1 MLRMGMFAR
10 SLAVARLMWSAC
22 NVFVAGSRPAG
33 SCKVGATGPA
43 MQGKKEEG
51 TVPARLHPVRSLK
64 LPIAQC
70 ALAVLAC
77 GIASNA
83 PAQSLTIGSHNVA
96 TADPTV
102 PRPPTTPCVVP
113 LYTNQSFDNPSGPT
127 PISYMP
133 PAGCPGPWEKVV
145 LTVDVSML
153 GTNQFDRTGSIW
165 LGSAILYF
173 GTTQEPSV
181 APPNATTWHIE
192 RDVTDYSA
200 VFAAAQTGH
209 SDFVNYVEGPYNGKL
224 SGSAALYFYPLVR
237 ADAHEGRGNDAGE
250 SPQPRPDVV
259 LSMNSSLANGTYAL
273 NTTADQYTAT
283 FASLPRNIERAYL
296 DVYAQSQSN
305 DEIWY
310 SCNPNDQGQLS
321 FFGCNN
327 TAFRETEISIDGQ
340 PAGVAPVYPWIYTG
354 GTGNPWLWEPTPG
367 VQTLSFVPYRVDL
380 TPFAGLLDDGKT
392 HSVSLSVFNA
402 NQYFSVAGNLLLYL
416 DHGSKRVTGSVIS
429 NTLTAAPAPKVV
441 ENLTTDANNNVTGGN
456 ITVTSNRK
464 FTITGVVATSH
475 GVVQTRVAQTVAFSN
490 SQDYSLPANSEG
502 ENIVQ
507 ASTVDSTTTRTDG
520 FRTTVLREH
529 LSYPLK
535 LDLGYFQQTDGTY
548 QQYSDVKEQGFRQSV
563 SLLPLLSLPVSAA
576 LDNTFDGN
584 NTILFNA
591 SGQFTGVTDTYSNQ
605 SYRYEDTFGECYSRK
620 ISSKDNALT
629 GWVDGKGC
637 WMGSNNLSWR
647 DRFSQFASRA
657 YGATLQLLP

>member
-1 MLRMGMFAR
+1 M
-10 SLAVARLMWSAC
+10 SI
-22 NVFVAGSRPAG
+22 
-33 SCKVGATGPA
+33 
-43 MQGKKEEG
+43 
-51 TVPARLHPVRSLK
+51 RLHFVRNLK
-64 LPIAQC
+64 LPVAQC
-70 ALAVLAC
+70 ALAMLAC
-77 GIASNA
+77 GGWSNA
-83 PAQSLTIGSHNVA
+83 FAQSLMVGSHNVA
-96 TADPTV
+96 TADPAV

-127 PISYMP
+127 PISYTP
-133 PAGCPGPWEKVV
+133 PAGCPGPWQKVV

-165 LGSAILYF
+165 LGGAILYF

-181 APPNATTWHIE
+181 APPNATTWHVE

-200 VFAAAQTGH
+200 LFAVAQTGH

-224 SGSAALYFYPLVR
+224 SGSAALYFYPLVHGN
-237 ADAHEGRGNDAGE
+237 AHGNHGNGHGHDGDAGG
-250 SPQPRPDVV
+250 SLQPRPDVV
-259 LSMNSSLANGTYAL
+259 LSMNANPTNGTYAL
-273 NTTADQYTAT
+273 NTTTDQYTAT
-283 FASLPRNIERAYL
+283 YASLPRNIERAYL

-310 SCNPNDQGQLS
+310 SCNPNDQGNLS

-327 TAFRETEISIDGQ
+327 TAFRETEVSIDGR

-354 GTGNPWLWEPTPG
+354 GTGNPWLWEPIPG
-367 VQTLSFVPYRVDL
+367 VQTLSFTPYRVDL

-392 HSVSLSVFNA
+392 HTVSLSVFNA

-429 NTLTAAPAPKVV
+429 NTLAAAPTPKVV
-441 ENLTTDANNNVTGGN
+441 ENLTTDANNDVTGGN
-456 ITVTSNRK
+456 ITVTSNRR

-475 GVVQTRVAQTVAFSN
+475 GVVQTQVAQDVAFSN

-507 ASTVDSTTTRTDG
+507 TSTVDSTTTRTDG
-520 FRTTVLREH
+520 RRTTILREH
-529 LSYPLK
+529 RSYPLK
-535 LDLGYFQQTDGTY
+535 LDLGYFEQPDGTY

-563 SLLPLLSLPVSAA
+563 ALQPLLSLPVSAT
-576 LDNTFDGN
+576 LDNAFDGN
-584 NTILFNA
+584 NTILINSA
-591 SGQFTGVTDTYSNQ
+591 QTAITGVTDTYSNQ
-605 SYRYEDTFGECYSRK
+605 DYRYKDSFGECYSRK

-629 GWVDGKGC
+629 GWVDGAAC
-637 WMGSNNLSWR
+637 WMGANNLSWR

-657 YGATLQLLP
+657 YGATVQLLP

>member
-1 MLRMGMFAR
+1 M
-10 SLAVARLMWSAC
+10 
-22 NVFVAGSRPAG
+22 
-33 SCKVGATGPA
+33 
-43 MQGKKEEG
+43 
-51 TVPARLHPVRSLK
+51 
-64 LPIAQC
+64 AQC
-70 ALAVLAC
+70 ALAMLAC
-77 GIASNA
+77 GGFSGAF
-83 PAQSLTIGSHNVA
+83 AQSLTIGSHNVA

-113 LYTNQSFDNPSGPT
+113 LYTNASFDNPSGPT
-127 PISYMP
+127 PINYTP

-145 LTVDVSML
+145 LSVDVSML

-165 LGSAILYF
+165 LGGAILYF

-200 VFAAAQTGH
+200 VFMAQQAGH
-209 SDFVNYVEGPYNGKL
+209 SDFVNYVEGPYDGKL
-224 SGSAALYFYPLVR
+224 SGSASLYFYPRVHGN
-237 ADAHEGRGNDAGE
+237 AHENRGNGHGNDADDHR
-250 SPQPRPDVV
+250 QPRPDVV
-259 LSMNSSLANGTYAL
+259 LSMNPDPANGTYAL
-273 NTTADQYTAT
+273 NTTTDQYTASY
-283 FASLPRNIERAYL
+283 ASLPRNIERAYL

-310 SCNPNDQGQLS
+310 SCNPNDQGNLS

-327 TAFRETEISIDGQ
+327 TAFRETEVSIDGQ

-354 GTGNPWLWEPTPG
+354 GTGNPWLWEPIPG

-380 TPFAGLLDDGKT
+380 TPFAGVLDDGKP

-402 NQYFSVAGNLLLYL
+402 NQHFAVAGNLLLYL
-416 DHGSKRVTGSVIS
+416 DHGSKQVTGSVIS
-429 NTLTAAPAPKVV
+429 NTLTAAPAPQVV

-464 FTITGVVATSH
+464 FAITGVVATSH
-475 GVVQTRVAQTVAFSN
+475 GVVQTVVAQNVAFSN

-507 ASTVDSTTTRTDG
+507 TSTVDSTTTRTDG
-520 FRTTVLREH
+520 HRAIVLRER

-535 LDLGYFQQTDGTY
+535 LNLGFFQQADGSF

-563 SLLPLLSLPVSAA
+563 SVLPGFSLAASAT
-576 LDNTFDGN
+576 LDNTFTGN
-584 NTILFNA
+584 NTVLLGPAPNYQFN
-591 SGQFTGVTDTYSNQ
+591 GVTDTYSNQ
-605 SYRYEDTFGECYSRK
+605 AYRYNDTFGECYSRK

-629 GWVDGKGC
+629 GWVDGSAC
-637 WMGSNNLSWR
+637 WLGSNNLSWR
-647 DRFSQFASRA
+647 DRFSRYASRA
-657 YGATLQLLP
+657 YGATVQLLP

>member
-1 MLRMGMFAR
+1 MSINLL
-10 SLAVARLMWSAC
+10 S
-22 NVFVAGSRPAG
+22 
-33 SCKVGATGPA
+33 
-43 MQGKKEEG
+43 
-51 TVPARLHPVRSLK
+51 VRSLK
-64 LPIAQC
+64 TWSIAQC
-70 ALAVLAC
+70 AVAILAC
-77 GIASNA
+77 GCVSNA
-83 PAQSLTIGSHNVA
+83 FAQSLTIGSHNVA

-127 PISYMP
+127 PINYAP

-165 LGSAILYF
+165 LGGAVLYF

-200 VFAAAQTGH
+200 LFVAAQTGH
-209 SDFVNYVEGPYNGKL
+209 SDFVNYVEGPYNGQL
-224 SGSAALYFYPLVR
+224 SGSAALYFYPPVHR
-237 ADAHEGRGNDAGE
+237 DAHENRGNGHGDD
-250 SPQPRPDVV
+250 SDNLQPRPDVV
-259 LSMNSSLANGTYAL
+259 LSMNANPANGTYAL

-283 FASLPRNIERAYL
+283 YTSLPRNIERAFL
-296 DVYAQSQSN
+296 EVYAQSQSN

-310 SCNPNDQGQLS
+310 SCNPNDQGTLS

-327 TAFRETEISIDGQ
+327 TAFRETEVSIDGQ

-354 GTGNPWLWEPTPG
+354 GTGNPWLWEPIPG

-392 HSVSLSVFNA
+392 HTVSLSVFNA
-402 NQYFSVAGNLLLYL
+402 NQYFSMAGNLLLYL
-416 DHGSKRVTGSVIS
+416 DHGSKQVRGSLIS
-429 NTLTAAPAPKVV
+429 NTLAAVPTPKVV
-441 ENLTTDANNNVTGGN
+441 ENLTTDANKNVTGGN

-464 FTITGVVATSH
+464 FVITGVVATSH
-475 GVVQTRVAQTVAFSN
+475 GVVQTQVAQNVTFSN

-507 ASTVDSTTTRTDG
+507 STTVDSTTTRTDG
-520 FRTTVLREH
+520 RKTIVLRERH
-529 LSYPLK
+529 SYPLK
-535 LDLGYFQQTDGTY
+535 LDLGYFQQPDGSY

-563 SLLPLLSLPVSAA
+563 SLAPLFSLPVSAT

-584 NTILFNA
+584 NTILINA
-591 SGQFTGVTDTYSNQ
+591 AGTAITGVTDTYSNQ
-605 SYRYEDTFGECYSRK
+605 DYRYKDSLGECYSRK

-629 GWVDGKGC
+629 AWTDGAAC
-637 WMGSNNLSWR
+637 WMGANNLSWR
-647 DRFSQFASRA
+647 DRFSRFASRA
-657 YGATLQLLP
+657 YGATVQLLP

>member
-1 MLRMGMFAR
+1 M
-10 SLAVARLMWSAC
+10 S
-22 NVFVAGSRPAG
+22 
-33 SCKVGATGPA
+33 T
-43 MQGKKEEG
+43 
-51 TVPARLHPVRSLK
+51 RLHSFRSLK
-64 LPIAQC
+64 RPVAQC

-77 GIASNA
+77 ASVSNV

-96 TADPTV
+96 IADPAV

-113 LYTNQSFDNPSGPT
+113 LYTNASFDNPSGPT
-127 PISYMP
+127 PINYTP

-145 LTVDVSML
+145 LTVDASMV

-165 LGSAILYF
+165 LGGAILYF
-173 GTTQEPSV
+173 GTTQEPSI
-181 APPNATTWHIE
+181 APPGATTWHIE

-200 VFAAAQTGH
+200 LFAVAQSGH

-224 SGSAALYFYPLVR
+224 SGSAALYFYPLV
-237 ADAHEGRGNDAGE
+237 HRGAQENRGHGHGGAGDD
-250 SPQPRPDVV
+250 PQPRPDVV
-259 LSMNSSLANGTYAL
+259 LSMNSNPANGTYAL

-283 FASLPRNIERAYL
+283 YTSLPRNIERAYL

-354 GTGNPWLWEPTPG
+354 GTGNPWLWEPIPG

-392 HSVSLSVFNA
+392 HSISLSVFNA

-441 ENLTTDANNNVTGGN
+441 ENLTTDADHNVTGGN

-475 GVVQTRVAQTVAFSN
+475 GLVQTQVVQKVEFSN

-507 ASTVDSTTTRTDG
+507 TSTVDSATTRTDG
-520 FRTTVLREH
+520 RRTTVLREH
-529 LSYPLK
+529 FSYPLK
-535 LDLGYFQQTDGTY
+535 LDLGYFQQPDGTY

-563 SLLPLLSLPVSAA
+563 SLLPLLSLPVSAV

-584 NTILFNA
+584 NTVLLNA

-605 SYRYEDTFGECYSRK
+605 SYRYEDTFGECYSRR

-629 GWVDGKGC
+629 GWVDGRAC

-647 DRFSQFASRA
+647 DRFSRFASRA
-657 YGATLQLLP
+657 YGATVQLLP